1 MDLGADTAHVW
12 RRGECLCLW
21 CRPNGSSTHLGFLR
35 GALCSHGPLQ
45 PAFSAL
51 APLQSCS
58 QATKAS
64 DLLTK
69 WFASPIQFSQ
79 QLGGID
85 RASLLPLFMKEKT
98 MDDRAGDL
106 IDRAGD
112 LPR

>member
-1 MDLGADTAHVW
+1 MPLPLVSTQWFLHSPRLPQGSPVFP
-12 RRGECLCLW
+12 
-21 CRPNGSSTHLGFLR
+21 RPS
-35 GALCSHGPLQ
+35 Q

-69 WFASPIQFSQ
+69 WFTSPIQFSQ
-79 QLGGID
+79 QLGGVD